1 MNNTLLE
8 HSIGCSNFKTT
19 NQDILTMEVYNWTS
33 VVEMSRFGLLNLLHS
48 LLKRCSLHKLST
60 HSNEPL

>member
-8 HSIGCSNFKTT
+8 HSIECSKFKTT

-33 VVEMSRFGLLNLLHS
+33 VVEMSRFGLLNLLRS